1 MKCSHCQLE
10 FKESE
15 LFKEV
20 INHKELYFCCTG
32 CARVYALLLDL
43 NLESFYDKL
52 NDSTLAPVTPQDSMS
67 ALELEQALEENNKGD
82 FILNLLLEKTHCNA
96 CLWLNQKVLERL
108 KGVKKVSV
116 NFTTHHLQIV
126 FDKSLNPKEIV
137 QKIESL
143 GYGAKIYNAKNYALK
158 AQKEQRSY
166 LLTLSVGFFATMNL
180 MFIAIAKY
188 ASYGG
193 ASYGGASYGGASYG
207 GASYGAGMD
216 KLMQRNLDLVSLFL
230 SLLVLVVVGRFF
242 IKGAFYGLKNGV
254 LGMDLSVSFGA
265 LSAFVYSIYAMLV
278 SQETY
283 FEASST
289 ILTLVF
295 GSKFLELKAKLFANE
310 KCLALES
317 HEIHSVIVV
326 ENGKQIEKHP
336 KDVAIGSVVL
346 VPSGAKIALD
356 GVLLNHASVDA
367 SLISG
372 EFKPLE
378 LGVNDQILG
387 GYVNVG
393 VPFSYQVSADF
404 QNSRLSSL
412 LETLKKSFLEKPLIE
427 SSANKIADI
436 FSKAVLF
443 LAFISFLLWQF
454 GLGGNF
460 EKALMVCISV
470 LVISCP
476 CAFALATPIALVI
489 GVFKNP
495 LIVFKEALFL
505 ETLAKVKKIFIDK
518 TGTLTQKEVLLKE
531 KIIYEEFDER
541 LLKSLLKVREHLA
554 HSAILKSLDSDEVSL
569 EKIEFFAHGLKA
581 NYHNETLL
589 VGSLK
594 FLNAM
599 GVNIKAKESAN
610 IMVGFAKNK
619 TLCALFILEERLK
632 NNAKE
637 VIQFLQNKGLELEIL
652 SGDNES
658 SVKECAK
665 KLGISNYHAN
675 LTPEDKAQIINSY
688 KGVCAMIG
696 DGNNDALALKQAS
709 VSLGFEK
716 SALSKSACDILLLE
730 ENLSLLRKAFDNAQK
745 VYQVVL
751 QNIVLSL
758 IYNAIL
764 IPVAMLGYI
773 NPLIASLSMSA
784 SSLLVVL
791 NSLRLKR
798 S

>member
-20 INHKELYFCCTG
+20 INHKELHFCCTG

-52 NDSTLAPVTPQDSMS
+52 NDSTLAPVTPQDSMN

-158 AQKEQRSY
+158 TQKEQRSY

-188 ASYGG
+188 
-193 ASYGGASYGGASYG
+193 ASYGGASYG

-265 LSAFVYSIYAMLV
+265 LSAFVYSVYAMLV

-295 GSKFLELKAKLFANE
+295 GSKFLELKARLFANE

-326 ENGKQIEKHP
+326 ENGKQTEKHP
-336 KDVAIGSVVL
+336 KDVAIGSVVW

-356 GVLLNHASVDA
+356 GALLNSASVDA

-378 LGVNDQILG
+378 LGVNDPILG

-393 VPFSYQVSADF
+393 APFSYQVSANF

-454 GLGGNF
+454 GLGGDF

-531 KIIYEEFDER
+531 KIIYEGFDGR

-554 HSAILKSLDSDEVSL
+554 HSAILKSLDGDEVNL
-569 EKIEFFAHGLKA
+569 ETIEFFAHGLKA
-581 NYHNETLL
+581 SYQNETLL

-599 GVNIKAKESAN
+599 GVDTPMKESAN

-632 NNAKE
+632 ANAKE
-637 VIQFLQNKGLELEIL
+637 VVQALQNQGLELEIL

-665 KLGISNYHAN
+665 KLGISKYHAH
-675 LTPEDKAQIINSY
+675 LTPEDKAQTISSY
-688 KGVCAMIG
+688 KGVCAMVG

-730 ENLSLLRKAFDNAQK
+730 EDLSLLKKAFDNAQK

>member
-15 LFKEV
+15 LFKET
-20 INHKELYFCCTG
+20 INHKELHFCCTG

-126 FDKSLNPKEIV
+126 FEKSLNPKEII

-143 GYGAKIYNAKNYALK
+143 GYGAKIYNAQNYTLK

-188 ASYGG
+188 ASYGS
-193 ASYGGASYGGASYG
+193 ASYGGAGYGT
-207 GASYGAGMD
+207 GMD

-265 LSAFVYSIYAMLV
+265 LSAFVYSFYAMLV

-295 GSKFLELKAKLFANE
+295 GSKFLELKARLFANE

-326 ENGKQIEKHP
+326 EKDKQIEKHP
-336 KDVAIGSVVL
+336 KDVAIGSVVW

-356 GVLLNHASVDA
+356 GVLLNNASVDA

-378 LGVNDQILG
+378 LGVNDPILG

-393 VPFSYQVSADF
+393 VPFSYQVSANF

-427 SSANKIADI
+427 SSANQIADI

-443 LAFISFLLWQF
+443 LAFVSFLLWQF

-541 LLKSLLKVREHLA
+541 LLKSLLKTREHLA
-554 HSAILKSLDSDEVSL
+554 HSAILKTLDSDEVNL
-569 EKIEFFAHGLKA
+569 EQIEFFAHGLKA
-581 NYHNETLL
+581 NYQNETLL

-637 VIQFLQNKGLELEIL
+637 VVQALQNKGLELEIL

-665 KLGISNYHAN
+665 KLGISKYHAH
-675 LTPEDKAQIINSY
+675 LTPEDKAQIIRSY
-688 KGVCAMIG
+688 KGVCAMVG
-696 DGNNDALALKQAS
+696 DGNNDALALKKAS

-730 ENLSLLRKAFDNAQK
+730 EDLSLLEKAFHNAQK

>member
-15 LFKEV
+15 LFKEM
-20 INHKELYFCCTG
+20 INHRELYFCCTG

-193 ASYGGASYGGASYG
+193 ASYGS
-207 GASYGAGMD
+207 ASYGAGMD

-295 GSKFLELKAKLFANE
+295 GSKFLELKARLFANE

-336 KDVAIGSVVL
+336 KDVAIGSVIL

-356 GVLLNHASVDA
+356 GVLLNNASVDA

-378 LGVNDQILG
+378 LGINDQILG

-393 VPFSYQVSADF
+393 VPFSYQVSANF

-427 SSANKIADI
+427 SSANKTADI

-541 LLKSLLKVREHLA
+541 LLKSLLKTREHLA
-554 HSAILKSLDSDEVSL
+554 HSTILKSLDSDEVSL

-589 VGSLK
+589 AGSLK

-599 GVNIKAKESAN
+599 GVNIRAKESAN

-652 SGDNES
+652 SGDHES

-665 KLGISNYHAN
+665 KLGISKYHAN
-675 LTPEDKAQIINSY
+675 LTPEDKAQIISSY
-688 KGVCAMIG
+688 KGACAMIG

-730 ENLSLLRKAFDNAQK
+730 EDLSLLEKAFHNAQK

-798 S
+798 F

>member
-20 INHKELYFCCTG
+20 IHHKELYFCCTG
-32 CARVYALLLDL
+32 CARVYTLLLDL

-126 FDKSLNPKEIV
+126 FDKSLNPKEII

-143 GYGAKIYNAKNYALK
+143 GYGAKIYNAKNYTLK

-188 ASYGG
+188 ASYG
-193 ASYGGASYGGASYG
+193 S
-207 GASYGAGMD
+207 GMD

-295 GSKFLELKAKLFANE
+295 GSKFLELKARLFANE

-326 ENGKQIEKHP
+326 ENDKQIEKHP
-336 KDVAIGSVVL
+336 KDVAIGSVVW

-356 GVLLNHASVDA
+356 GVLLNSASVDA

-378 LGVNDQILG
+378 LGVNDPILG

-393 VPFSYQVSADF
+393 VPFSYQVSANF

-412 LETLKKSFLEKPLIE
+412 LETLKR
-427 SSANKIADI
+427 
-436 FSKAVLF
+436 
-443 LAFISFLLWQF
+443 
-454 GLGGNF
+454 
-460 EKALMVCISV
+460 
-470 LVISCP
+470 
-476 CAFALATPIALVI
+476 
-489 GVFKNP
+489 VF
-495 LIVFKEALFL
+495 
-505 ETLAKVKKIFIDK
+505 
-518 TGTLTQKEVLLKE
+518 
-531 KIIYEEFDER
+531 
-541 LLKSLLKVREHLA
+541 
-554 HSAILKSLDSDEVSL
+554 
-569 EKIEFFAHGLKA
+569 
-581 NYHNETLL
+581 
-589 VGSLK
+589 
-594 FLNAM
+594 
-599 GVNIKAKESAN
+599 
-610 IMVGFAKNK
+610 
-619 TLCALFILEERLK
+619 
-632 NNAKE
+632 
-637 VIQFLQNKGLELEIL
+637 
-652 SGDNES
+652 
-658 SVKECAK
+658 
-665 KLGISNYHAN
+665 
-675 LTPEDKAQIINSY
+675 
-688 KGVCAMIG
+688 
-696 DGNNDALALKQAS
+696 
-709 VSLGFEK
+709 
-716 SALSKSACDILLLE
+716 
-730 ENLSLLRKAFDNAQK
+730 
-745 VYQVVL
+745 
-751 QNIVLSL
+751 
-758 IYNAIL
+758 
-764 IPVAMLGYI
+764 
-773 NPLIASLSMSA
+773 
-784 SSLLVVL
+784 
-791 NSLRLKR
+791 
-798 S
+798 

>member
-20 INHKELYFCCTG
+20 IHHKELYFCCAG
-32 CARVYALLLDL
+32 CARVYALLTDL

-67 ALELEQALEENNKGD
+67 ALELEQALEENNKGEL
-82 FILNLLLEKTHCNA
+82 ILNLLLEKTHCNA

-126 FDKSLNPKEIV
+126 FEKSLNPKEII

-166 LLTLSVGFFATMNL
+166 LITLSVGFFATMNL

-188 ASYGG
+188 ASYGS
-193 ASYGGASYGGASYG
+193 ASYGGAGYGS
-207 GASYGAGMD
+207 GMD

-295 GSKFLELKAKLFANE
+295 GSKFLELKARLFANE

-336 KDVAIGSVVL
+336 KDVAIGSVVW

-356 GVLLNHASVDA
+356 GVLLNNASVDA

-378 LGVNDQILG
+378 LGVNDPILG

-393 VPFSYQVSADF
+393 VPFSYQVSANF
-404 QNSRLSSL
+404 QNSRLSGL

-443 LAFISFLLWQF
+443 LAFVSFLLWQF

-531 KIIYEEFDER
+531 KIIHEEFDER
-541 LLKSLLKVREHLA
+541 LLKSLLKTREHLA
-554 HSAILKSLDSDEVSL
+554 HSAIFKSLHGDEVSL

-581 NYHNETLL
+581 SYQNETLL

-594 FLNAM
+594 FLKSM
-599 GVNIKAKESAN
+599 GVGIKTKESAN

-632 NNAKE
+632 ANAKE
-637 VIQFLQNKGLELEIL
+637 VIQALQNQGLELEIL

-665 KLGISNYHAN
+665 KLGISKYHAH
-675 LTPEDKAQIINSY
+675 LTPEDKAQIVSSY
-688 KGVCAMIG
+688 QGVCTMVG

-730 ENLSLLRKAFDNAQK
+730 EDLSLLEKAFHNAQK

-798 S
+798 T

>member
-67 ALELEQALEENNKGD
+67 ALELEQALEENNKGEL
-82 FILNLLLEKTHCNA
+82 ILNLLLEKTHCNA

-108 KGVKKVSV
+108 RGVKKVSV

-193 ASYGGASYGGASYG
+193 ASYGGASYG
-207 GASYGAGMD
+207 AGMD

-265 LSAFVYSIYAMLV
+265 LSAFVYSVYAMLV

-295 GSKFLELKAKLFANE
+295 GSKFLELKARLFANE

-336 KDVAIGSVVL
+336 KDVAIGSVVW

-356 GVLLNHASVDA
+356 GVLLNSASVDA

-378 LGVNDQILG
+378 LGVNDPILG

-393 VPFSYQVSADF
+393 VPFSYQVSANF
-404 QNSRLSSL
+404 QNSRLSGL

-443 LAFISFLLWQF
+443 LAFVSFLLWQF
-454 GLGGNF
+454 GLGGDF

-531 KIIYEEFDER
+531 KIIYEEFDGR
-541 LLKSLLKVREHLA
+541 LLKSLLKAREHLA
-554 HSAILKSLDSDEVSL
+554 HSAILKSLDGDEVSL
-569 EKIEFFAHGLKA
+569 ETIEFFAHGLKA
-581 NYHNETLL
+581 NYNNETLL

-632 NNAKE
+632 ANAEE
-637 VIQFLQNKGLELEIL
+637 VVQALQNKGLELEIL

-665 KLGISNYHAN
+665 KLGISKYHAH
-675 LTPEDKAQIINSY
+675 LTPEDKAQTISSY
-688 KGVCAMIG
+688 KGVCAMVG

-730 ENLSLLRKAFDNAQK
+730 EDLSLLKKAFDNAQK

>member
-10 FKESE
+10 FKENE

-20 INHKELYFCCTG
+20 INHKELHFCCTG

-52 NDSTLAPVTPQDSMS
+52 NDSTLAPVTPQDSMN

-188 ASYGG
+188 ASYG
-193 ASYGGASYGGASYG
+193 SASYG

-265 LSAFVYSIYAMLV
+265 LSAFVYSVYAMLV

-295 GSKFLELKAKLFANE
+295 GSKFLELKARLFANE

-336 KDVAIGSVVL
+336 KDVAIGSVVW

-356 GVLLNHASVDA
+356 GVLLNNASVDA

-378 LGVNDQILG
+378 LGVNDPILG

-393 VPFSYQVSADF
+393 VPFSYQVSANF
-404 QNSRLSSL
+404 QNSRLSGL

-443 LAFISFLLWQF
+443 LAFVSFLLWQF
-454 GLGGNF
+454 GLGGDF

-541 LLKSLLKVREHLA
+541 LLKSLLKTREHLA
-554 HSAILKSLDSDEVSL
+554 HSAILKTLNSDEVNL
-569 EKIEFFAHGLKA
+569 EQIEFFAHGLKA
-581 NYHNETLL
+581 SYHNETLL

-599 GVNIKAKESAN
+599 GVDTPMKESAN

-619 TLCALFILEERLK
+619 TLCTLFILEERLK

-637 VIQFLQNKGLELEIL
+637 VVQALQNKGLELEIL

-665 KLGISNYHAN
+665 KLGISKYHAH
-675 LTPEDKAQIINSY
+675 LTPEDKAQIVSSY

-730 ENLSLLRKAFDNAQK
+730 EDLSLLKKAFDNAQK

-773 NPLIASLSMSA
+773 NPLIASLSMSG

>member
-15 LFKEV
+15 LFKET
-20 INHKELYFCCTG
+20 INHMELHFCCAG

-67 ALELEQALEENNKGD
+67 ALELEQALEENNKGEL
-82 FILNLLLEKTHCNA
+82 ILNFLLEKTHCNA

-108 KGVKKVSV
+108 SGVKKVSV
-116 NFTTHHLQIV
+116 NFTTHYLQIV
-126 FDKSLNPKEIV
+126 FDKSLNPKEII

-143 GYGAKIYNAKNYALK
+143 GYGAKIYNVQNYALK

-188 ASYGG
+188 ASYGSASYG
-193 ASYGGASYGGASYG
+193 TASYGG
-207 GASYGAGMD
+207 GMD

-265 LSAFVYSIYAMLV
+265 LSAFVYSVYAMLV

-295 GSKFLELKAKLFANE
+295 GSKFLELKARLFANE

-336 KDVAIGSVVL
+336 KDVAIGSVVW

-356 GVLLNHASVDA
+356 GVLLNNASVDA

-378 LGVNDQILG
+378 LGVNDPILG

-393 VPFSYQVSADF
+393 VPFSYQVSANF

-427 SSANKIADI
+427 SSANQIADI

-443 LAFISFLLWQF
+443 LAFVSFLLWQF

-531 KIIYEEFDER
+531 KIIHEEFDER
-541 LLKSLLKVREHLA
+541 LLKSLLKTREHLA
-554 HSAILKSLDSDEVSL
+554 HSAILKTLNGDEVDL

-581 NYHNETLL
+581 SYQNETLL

-599 GVNIKAKESAN
+599 GVGIKTKESAN
-610 IMVGFAKNK
+610 IMVGFAKNE

-632 NNAKE
+632 ANAKE
-637 VIQFLQNKGLELEIL
+637 VIQALQNQGLELEIL

-665 KLGISNYHAN
+665 KLGISKYHAH
-675 LTPEDKAQIINSY
+675 LTPEDKAQIVSSY
-688 KGVCAMIG
+688 QGVCAMIG

-730 ENLSLLRKAFDNAQK
+730 EDLSLLEKAFHNAQK

>member
-20 INHKELYFCCTG
+20 INHKELYFCCMG

-188 ASYGG
+188 ASYG
-193 ASYGGASYGGASYG
+193 
-207 GASYGAGMD
+207 AGMD

-265 LSAFVYSIYAMLV
+265 LSAFVYSVYAMLV

-295 GSKFLELKAKLFANE
+295 GSKFLELKARLFANE

-317 HEIHSVIVV
+317 HEIHSVIVI

-393 VPFSYQVSADF
+393 VPFSYQVSANF

-541 LLKSLLKVREHLA
+541 LLKSLLKTREHLA
-554 HSAILKSLDSDEVSL
+554 HSAILKSLDSDEVGL
-569 EKIEFFAHGLKA
+569 EKIEFFAHGLKT

-637 VIQFLQNKGLELEIL
+637 VVQFLQNKGLELEIL

-658 SVKECAK
+658 SVKECTK

-675 LTPEDKAQIINSY
+675 LTPEDKAQIISSY

-730 ENLSLLRKAFDNAQK
+730 EDLSLLKKAFDNAQK

>member
-15 LFKEV
+15 LFKET
-20 INHKELYFCCTG
+20 INHKELHFCCTG

-67 ALELEQALEENNKGD
+67 ALELEQALEENNKGEL
-82 FILNLLLEKTHCNA
+82 ILNLLLEKTHCNA

-126 FDKSLNPKEIV
+126 FEKSLDPKEII

-143 GYGAKIYNAKNYALK
+143 GYGAKIYNAQNYTLK

-188 ASYGG
+188 ASYGST
-193 ASYGGASYGGASYG
+193 SYGGASYGS
-207 GASYGAGMD
+207 GMD

-265 LSAFVYSIYAMLV
+265 LSAFVYSLYAMLV

-295 GSKFLELKAKLFANE
+295 GSKFLELKARLFANE

-336 KDVAIGSVVL
+336 KDVAIGSVVW

-356 GVLLNHASVDA
+356 GVLLNNASVDA

-378 LGVNDQILG
+378 LGVNDPILG

-427 SSANKIADI
+427 SSANQIADI

-443 LAFISFLLWQF
+443 LAFVSFLLWQF

-531 KIIYEEFDER
+531 KIIHEEFDER
-541 LLKSLLKVREHLA
+541 LLKSLLKTREHLA
-554 HSAILKSLDSDEVSL
+554 HSAILKTLNGDEVDL

-581 NYHNETLL
+581 SYQNETLL

-594 FLNAM
+594 FLKSM
-599 GVNIKAKESAN
+599 GVDLKVKESAN

-632 NNAKE
+632 ANAKE
-637 VIQFLQNKGLELEIL
+637 VIQALQNKGLELEIL

-665 KLGISNYHAN
+665 KLGISKYHAH
-675 LTPEDKAQIINSY
+675 LTPEDKVQIISSY
-688 KGVCAMIG
+688 KGVYAMIG

-730 ENLSLLRKAFDNAQK
+730 EDLSLLEKAFDNAQK

-758 IYNAIL
+758 IYNAVL

>member
-15 LFKEV
+15 LFKET
-20 INHKELYFCCTG
+20 INHKELHFCCTG

-67 ALELEQALEENNKGD
+67 ALELEQALEENNKSD

-126 FDKSLNPKEIV
+126 FEKSLDPKEIV

-188 ASYGG
+188 ASYGS
-193 ASYGGASYGGASYG
+193 ASYGGASYGT
-207 GASYGAGMD
+207 GMD

-265 LSAFVYSIYAMLV
+265 LSAFVYSLYAMLV

-295 GSKFLELKAKLFANE
+295 GSKFLELKARLFANE

-317 HEIHSVIVV
+317 HEIHSVIIV
-326 ENGKQIEKHP
+326 EKDKQIEKHP
-336 KDVAIGSVVL
+336 KDVAIGSVVW

-356 GVLLNHASVDA
+356 GVLLNNASVDA

-378 LGVNDQILG
+378 LGVNDPILG

-393 VPFSYQVSADF
+393 VPFSYQVSANF

-443 LAFISFLLWQF
+443 LAFVSFLLWQF
-454 GLGGNF
+454 GLGGDF

-531 KIIYEEFDER
+531 KIIYEKFDER
-541 LLKSLLKVREHLA
+541 LLKSLLKTREHLA
-554 HSAILKSLDSDEVSL
+554 HSAILKTLDSDEVNL

-581 NYHNETLL
+581 NYQNETLL

-599 GVNIKAKESAN
+599 GVNIKTKESAN

-632 NNAKE
+632 ANAKE
-637 VIQFLQNKGLELEIL
+637 VIQALQNKGLELEIL

-665 KLGISNYHAN
+665 KLRISKYHAH
-675 LTPEDKAQIINSY
+675 LTPEDKAQIVSSY
-688 KGVCAMIG
+688 KGVCAMVG

-730 ENLSLLRKAFDNAQK
+730 EDLSLLEKAFHNAQK

-758 IYNAIL
+758 IYNAVL

-798 S
+798 T

>member
-20 INHKELYFCCTG
+20 INHRELYFCCTG
-32 CARVYALLLDL
+32 CARVYALLTDL

-67 ALELEQALEENNKGD
+67 ALELEQALEENNKGEL
-82 FILNLLLEKTHCNA
+82 ILNLLLEKTHCNA

-143 GYGAKIYNAKNYALK
+143 GYGAKIYNAKNYTLK

-188 ASYGG
+188 ASYGA
-193 ASYGGASYGGASYG
+193 ASYGS
-207 GASYGAGMD
+207 ASYGAGMD

-295 GSKFLELKAKLFANE
+295 GSKFLELKARLFANE

-336 KDVAIGSVVL
+336 KDVAIGSVVW

-356 GVLLNHASVDA
+356 GVLLNNASVDA

-378 LGVNDQILG
+378 LGVNDPILG

-404 QNSRLSSL
+404 QNSRLSGL

-443 LAFISFLLWQF
+443 LAFVSFLLWQF

-541 LLKSLLKVREHLA
+541 LLKSLLKTREHLA
-554 HSAILKSLDSDEVSL
+554 HSAIFKSLHGDEVHL

-581 NYHNETLL
+581 SYQNETLL

-594 FLNAM
+594 FLKSM
-599 GVNIKAKESAN
+599 GVGIKAKESAN

-632 NNAKE
+632 ANAKE
-637 VIQFLQNKGLELEIL
+637 VVQFLQNQGLELEIL
-652 SGDNES
+652 SGDHES

-665 KLGISNYHAN
+665 KLGISKYHAH
-675 LTPEDKAQIINSY
+675 LTPEDKAQIVSSY
-688 KGVCAMIG
+688 QGVCAMVG

-730 ENLSLLRKAFDNAQK
+730 EDLSLLEKAFHNAQK

-798 S
+798 T

>member
-15 LFKEV
+15 LFKET
-20 INHKELYFCCTG
+20 INHKELHFCCTG

-52 NDSTLAPVTPQDSMS
+52 NDSTLAPITPQDSMS
-67 ALELEQALEENNKGD
+67 ALELEQALEENNNGEL
-82 FILNLLLEKTHCNA
+82 ILNLLLEKTHCNA

-126 FDKSLNPKEIV
+126 FEKSLDPKEII

-143 GYGAKIYNAKNYALK
+143 GYGAKIYNAQNYTLK

-188 ASYGG
+188 ASYG
-193 ASYGGASYGGASYG
+193 S
-207 GASYGAGMD
+207 ASYGAASYSSGMD

-230 SLLVLVVVGRFF
+230 GLLVLVVVGRFF

-295 GSKFLELKAKLFANE
+295 GSKFLELKARLFANE

-336 KDVAIGSVVL
+336 KDVAIGSVVW

-356 GVLLNHASVDA
+356 GVLLNNASVDA

-378 LGVNDQILG
+378 LGVNDPILG

-393 VPFSYQVSADF
+393 VPFSYQVSTTF

-427 SSANKIADI
+427 SSANQIADI

-443 LAFISFLLWQF
+443 LAFVSFLLWQF

-531 KIIYEEFDER
+531 KIIHEEFDER
-541 LLKSLLKVREHLA
+541 LLKSLLKTREHLA
-554 HSAILKSLDSDEVSL
+554 HSAILKTLNGDEVDL

-581 NYHNETLL
+581 NYQNETLL

-599 GVNIKAKESAN
+599 GVDLKVKESAN

-619 TLCALFILEERLK
+619 TLYALFILEERLK
-632 NNAKE
+632 ANAKE
-637 VIQFLQNKGLELEIL
+637 VIQALQNKGLELEIL

-665 KLGISNYHAN
+665 KLGISKYHAN
-675 LTPEDKAQIINSY
+675 LTPEDKAQIISSY
-688 KGVCAMIG
+688 KGVCAMVG

-716 SALSKSACDILLLE
+716 SALSKSTCDILLLE
-730 ENLSLLRKAFDNAQK
+730 EDLSLLEKAFDNAQK

-758 IYNAIL
+758 IYNAVL

>member
-188 ASYGG
+188 ASYG
-193 ASYGGASYGGASYG
+193 SASYG
-207 GASYGAGMD
+207 GASYGAGMN

-295 GSKFLELKAKLFANE
+295 GSKFLELKARLFANE

-346 VPSGAKIALD
+346 VPSGTKIALD
-356 GVLLNHASVDA
+356 GTLLNHASVDA

-378 LGVNDQILG
+378 LEVNDPILG

-404 QNSRLSSL
+404 QNSRLSGL

-541 LLKSLLKVREHLA
+541 LLKSLLKTREHLA
-554 HSAILKSLDSDEVSL
+554 HSAILKSLDSDEVHL

-581 NYHNETLL
+581 SYHNETLL

-599 GVNIKAKESAN
+599 GVNIRAKESAN

-632 NNAKE
+632 NNTKE
-637 VIQFLQNKGLELEIL
+637 VIQALQNKGLELEIL

-675 LTPEDKAQIINSY
+675 LTPEDKAQIISSY

-730 ENLSLLRKAFDNAQK
+730 EDLSLLKKAFDNAQK

>member
-67 ALELEQALEENNKGD
+67 ALELEQALEENNKSD

-126 FDKSLNPKEIV
+126 FDKSLDPKEII

-193 ASYGGASYGGASYG
+193 VSYGGANYGT
-207 GASYGAGMD
+207 GMD

-265 LSAFVYSIYAMLV
+265 LSAFVYSVYAMLV

-326 ENGKQIEKHP
+326 EKDKQIEKHP
-336 KDVAIGSVVL
+336 KDVAIGSVVW

-378 LGVNDQILG
+378 LGVNDPILG

-393 VPFSYQVSADF
+393 APFSYQVSANF
-404 QNSRLSSL
+404 QNSRLSGL

-427 SSANKIADI
+427 SSANQIADI

-443 LAFISFLLWQF
+443 LAFVSFLLWQF

-489 GVFKNP
+489 GVFKSP

-541 LLKSLLKVREHLA
+541 LLKSLLKTKEHLA
-554 HSAILKSLDSDEVSL
+554 HNAILKTLDGDEVNL

-581 NYHNETLL
+581 SYQNETLL

-632 NNAKE
+632 ANAKE
-637 VIQFLQNKGLELEIL
+637 VIQALQNQGLELEIL

-658 SVKECAK
+658 SVKKCAK
-665 KLGISNYHAN
+665 KLGISKYHAN
-675 LTPEDKAQIINSY
+675 LTPEDKAQTISSY
-688 KGVCAMIG
+688 QGVCAMIG

-730 ENLSLLRKAFDNAQK
+730 EDLSLLEKAFHNAQK

>member
-67 ALELEQALEENNKGD
+67 ALELEQALEENNKSD

-108 KGVKKVSV
+108 NGVKKVSV

-126 FDKSLNPKEIV
+126 FDKSLNPKEII

-166 LLTLSVGFFATMNL
+166 LLTLGVGFFATMNL

-188 ASYGG
+188 ASYGST
-193 ASYGGASYGGASYG
+193 SYGGAN
-207 GASYGAGMD
+207 YGAGMD

-295 GSKFLELKAKLFANE
+295 GSKFLELKARLFANE

-336 KDVAIGSVVL
+336 KDVAIGSVVW

-356 GVLLNHASVDA
+356 GVLLSNASVDA

-378 LGVNDQILG
+378 LGVNDPILG

-393 VPFSYQVSADF
+393 VPFSYQVSANF

-427 SSANKIADI
+427 SSANQIADI

-443 LAFISFLLWQF
+443 LAFVSFLLWQF

-554 HSAILKSLDSDEVSL
+554 HNAILKSLDSDEVNL

-581 NYHNETLL
+581 SYQNQTLL

-599 GVNIKAKESAN
+599 GVGIKTKESAN

-632 NNAKE
+632 ANAKE
-637 VIQFLQNKGLELEIL
+637 VVQALQNQGLELEIL

-665 KLGISNYHAN
+665 KLGISKYHAN
-675 LTPEDKAQIINSY
+675 LTPEDKAQIIRSY
-688 KGVCAMIG
+688 QGVCAMIG

-730 ENLSLLRKAFDNAQK
+730 EDLSLLEKAFDNAQK

>member
-20 INHKELYFCCTG
+20 IHHKELYFCCTG

-67 ALELEQALEENNKGD
+67 ALELEQALEENNKSEL
-82 FILNLLLEKTHCNA
+82 ILNLLLEKTHCNA

-108 KGVKKVSV
+108 SGVKKVSV

-126 FDKSLNPKEIV
+126 FDKSLNPKEII

-188 ASYGG
+188 
-193 ASYGGASYGGASYG
+193 
-207 GASYGAGMD
+207 ASYGAGMD

-265 LSAFVYSIYAMLV
+265 LSAFIYSVYAMLV

-295 GSKFLELKAKLFANE
+295 GSKFLELKARLFANE

-326 ENGKQIEKHP
+326 EKDKQIEKHP
-336 KDVAIGSVVL
+336 KDVAIGSVVW

-356 GVLLNHASVDA
+356 GVLLSNASVDA

-378 LGVNDQILG
+378 LEVNDPILG

-393 VPFSYQVSADF
+393 VPFSYQVSANF
-404 QNSRLSSL
+404 QNSRLSGL

-443 LAFISFLLWQF
+443 LAFVSFLLWQF
-454 GLGGNF
+454 GLGGDF

-531 KIIYEEFDER
+531 KIIYEKFDER

-554 HSAILKSLDSDEVSL
+554 HNAILKTLDSDEVNL

-581 NYHNETLL
+581 NYQNETLL

-632 NNAKE
+632 ANAKE
-637 VIQFLQNKGLELEIL
+637 VIQALQNKGLELEIL

-665 KLGISNYHAN
+665 KLGISKYHAN
-675 LTPEDKAQIINSY
+675 LTPEDKAQTISSY
-688 KGVCAMIG
+688 QGVCAMVG

-730 ENLSLLRKAFDNAQK
+730 EDLSLLKKAFDNAQK

-773 NPLIASLSMSA
+773 NPLIASLSMSG

-791 NSLRLKR
+791 NSLRLKH

>member
-15 LFKEV
+15 LFKET

-52 NDSTLAPVTPQDSMS
+52 NDSTLAPVTPQNSMS
-67 ALELEQALEENNKGD
+67 ALELEQALEENNKSEL
-82 FILNLLLEKTHCNA
+82 ILNLLLEKTHCNA

-126 FDKSLNPKEIV
+126 FEKSLDPKEIV

-193 ASYGGASYGGASYG
+193 AGYG

-265 LSAFVYSIYAMLV
+265 LSAFVYSVYAMLV

-295 GSKFLELKAKLFANE
+295 GSKFLELKARLFANE

-326 ENGKQIEKHP
+326 ENGKQTEKHP
-336 KDVAIGSVVL
+336 KDVAIGSVVW

-356 GVLLNHASVDA
+356 GVLLSNASVDA

-378 LGVNDQILG
+378 LGVNDPILG

-393 VPFSYQVSADF
+393 VPFSYQVSANF
-404 QNSRLSSL
+404 QNSRLSGL

-443 LAFISFLLWQF
+443 LAFVSFLLWQF
-454 GLGGNF
+454 GLGGDF

-505 ETLAKVKKIFIDK
+505 ETLAKVEKIFIDK

-531 KIIYEEFDER
+531 KIIYKEFDER
-541 LLKSLLKVREHLA
+541 LLKSLLKTREHLA
-554 HSAILKSLDSDEVSL
+554 HNAILKSLHGDEVNL

-581 NYHNETLL
+581 NYQNETLL

-637 VIQFLQNKGLELEIL
+637 VIQALQNKGLELEIL

-665 KLGISNYHAN
+665 KLGISKYYAH
-675 LTPEDKAQIINSY
+675 LTPEDKAQIISSY
-688 KGVCAMIG
+688 QGVCAMVG

-730 ENLSLLRKAFDNAQK
+730 EDLSLLEKAFHNAQK

>member
-20 INHKELYFCCTG
+20 IHHKELHFCCAG

-52 NDSTLAPVTPQDSMS
+52 NDSTLAPVTPQDPMNI
-67 ALELEQALEENNKGD
+67 LELEQALEENNKGEL
-82 FILNLLLEKTHCNA
+82 ILNLLLEKTHCNA

-126 FDKSLNPKEIV
+126 FEKSLDPKEII

-193 ASYGGASYGGASYG
+193 ASYGGANYGT
-207 GASYGAGMD
+207 GMD

-265 LSAFVYSIYAMLV
+265 LSAFVYSVYAMLV

-295 GSKFLELKAKLFANE
+295 GSKFLELKARLFANE

-317 HEIHSVIVV
+317 HEIHSVIIV

-336 KDVAIGSVVL
+336 KDVAIGSVVW

-356 GVLLNHASVDA
+356 GVLLSNASVDA

-378 LGVNDQILG
+378 LEVNDPILG

-393 VPFSYQVSADF
+393 VPFSYQVSTTF

-427 SSANKIADI
+427 SSANQIADI

-443 LAFISFLLWQF
+443 LAFVSFLLWQF

-531 KIIYEEFDER
+531 KIIYEEFDGR
-541 LLKSLLKVREHLA
+541 LLKSLLKTREHLA
-554 HSAILKSLDSDEVSL
+554 HNAILKTLDGDEVNL

-581 NYHNETLL
+581 NYQNETLL

-599 GVNIKAKESAN
+599 GVDLKVKESAN

-632 NNAKE
+632 ANAKE
-637 VIQFLQNKGLELEIL
+637 VIQALQNKGLELEIL

-665 KLGISNYHAN
+665 KLGISKYHAH
-675 LTPEDKAQIINSY
+675 LTPEDKAQIISSY
-688 KGVCAMIG
+688 KGVCAMVG

-730 ENLSLLRKAFDNAQK
+730 EDLSLLEKAFHNAQK

>member
-20 INHKELYFCCTG
+20 INHKELYFCCMG
-32 CARVYALLLDL
+32 CARVYALLSDL

-52 NDSTLAPVTPQDSMS
+52 NDSTLAPVTPQNSMS
-67 ALELEQALEENNKGD
+67 TLELEQALEENHKGD

-126 FDKSLNPKEIV
+126 FDQSLNPKEIV

-188 ASYGG
+188 
-193 ASYGGASYGGASYG
+193 
-207 GASYGAGMD
+207 ASYGAGMD

-265 LSAFVYSIYAMLV
+265 LSAFVYSVYAMLV

-295 GSKFLELKAKLFANE
+295 GSKFLELKARLFANE

-336 KDVAIGSVVL
+336 KDVAIGSVIL
-346 VPSGAKIALD
+346 VPNGAKIALD

-393 VPFSYQVSADF
+393 VPFSYQVSTNF
-404 QNSRLSSL
+404 QNSRLSGL

-554 HSAILKSLDSDEVSL
+554 HSAILKSLDGDEVNL

-581 NYHNETLL
+581 SYHNETLL

-610 IMVGFAKNK
+610 IMVGFVKNK
-619 TLCALFILEERLK
+619 TLCAIFILEERLK
-632 NNAKE
+632 ANAKE
-637 VIQFLQNKGLELEIL
+637 VIQALQNKGLELEIL

-665 KLGISNYHAN
+665 KLGISRHHAN
-675 LTPEDKAQIINSY
+675 LTPEDKAQIISSY

-730 ENLSLLRKAFDNAQK
+730 EDLSLLEEAFYNAQK

-764 IPVAMLGYI
+764 IPIAILGYI

>member
-15 LFKEV
+15 LFKET

-32 CARVYALLLDL
+32 CARVYALLTDL

-67 ALELEQALEENNKGD
+67 ALELEQALEENNKGEL
-82 FILNLLLEKTHCNA
+82 ILNLLLEKTHCNA

-126 FDKSLNPKEIV
+126 FDKSLNPKEII

-143 GYGAKIYNAKNYALK
+143 GYGAKIYNAQNYTLK

-188 ASYGG
+188 ASYGST
-193 ASYGGASYGGASYG
+193 SYGGASYGS
-207 GASYGAGMD
+207 GMD

-265 LSAFVYSIYAMLV
+265 LSAFVYSVYAMLV

-295 GSKFLELKAKLFANE
+295 GSKFLELKARLFANE

-326 ENGKQIEKHP
+326 EKDKQTEKHP
-336 KDVAIGSVVL
+336 KDVAIGSVVW

-356 GVLLNHASVDA
+356 GVLLSNASVDA

-378 LGVNDQILG
+378 LEVNDPILG

-393 VPFSYQVSADF
+393 APFSYQVGATF

-427 SSANKIADI
+427 SSANQIADI

-443 LAFISFLLWQF
+443 LAFVSFLLWQF

-541 LLKSLLKVREHLA
+541 LLKSLLKTREHLV
-554 HSAILKSLDSDEVSL
+554 HSAILKSLHGDEVDL

-581 NYHNETLL
+581 SYQNETLL

-599 GVNIKAKESAN
+599 GVGIKAKESAN

-632 NNAKE
+632 ANAKE
-637 VIQFLQNKGLELEIL
+637 VVQALQNKGLELEIL

-665 KLGISNYHAN
+665 KLGISKYHAH
-675 LTPEDKAQIINSY
+675 LTPEDKAQIVSSY

-730 ENLSLLRKAFDNAQK
+730 EDLSLLEKAFHNAQK

>member
-10 FKESE
+10 FKESD
-15 LFKEV
+15 LFKET
-20 INHKELYFCCTG
+20 INHKELHFCCTG
-32 CARVYALLLDL
+32 CARVYALLTDL

-67 ALELEQALEENNKGD
+67 ALELEQALEENNKGEL
-82 FILNLLLEKTHCNA
+82 ILNLLLEKTHCNA

-126 FDKSLNPKEIV
+126 FDKSLNPKEII

-143 GYGAKIYNAKNYALK
+143 GYGAKIYNAQNYTLK

-188 ASYGG
+188 ASYG
-193 ASYGGASYGGASYG
+193 S
-207 GASYGAGMD
+207 ASYGAASYGSGMD

-265 LSAFVYSIYAMLV
+265 LSAFVYSVYAMLV

-295 GSKFLELKAKLFANE
+295 GSKFLELKARLFANE

-336 KDVAIGSVVL
+336 KDVAIGSVVW

-356 GVLLNHASVDA
+356 GVLLNNASVDA

-378 LGVNDQILG
+378 LGVNDPILG

-393 VPFSYQVSADF
+393 VPFSYQVSANF

-427 SSANKIADI
+427 SSANQIADI

-443 LAFISFLLWQF
+443 LAFVSFLLWQF

-531 KIIYEEFDER
+531 KIIHEEFDER
-541 LLKSLLKVREHLA
+541 LLKSLLKTREHLA
-554 HSAILKSLDSDEVSL
+554 HSAILKTLDSDEVVL

-581 NYHNETLL
+581 NYQNETLL

-599 GVNIKAKESAN
+599 GVGIKTKESAN

-632 NNAKE
+632 ANAKE
-637 VIQFLQNKGLELEIL
+637 VIQALQNKGLELEIL

-665 KLGISNYHAN
+665 KLGISKYHAH
-675 LTPEDKAQIINSY
+675 LTPEDKAQIVSSY
-688 KGVCAMIG
+688 QGVCTMIG

-730 ENLSLLRKAFDNAQK
+730 EDLSLLEKAFDNAQK

-758 IYNAIL
+758 IYNAVL

>member
-15 LFKEV
+15 LFKET
-20 INHKELYFCCTG
+20 INHKELHFCCTG

-67 ALELEQALEENNKGD
+67 ALELEQALEENNKGEL
-82 FILNLLLEKTHCNA
+82 ILNLLLEKTHCNA

-126 FDKSLNPKEIV
+126 FDKSLNPKEII

-193 ASYGGASYGGASYG
+193 ASYGGAGYGGAGYG
-207 GASYGAGMD
+207 GAGYGSGMD

-295 GSKFLELKAKLFANE
+295 GSKFLELKARLFANE

-336 KDVAIGSVVL
+336 KDVAIGSVVW

-356 GVLLNHASVDA
+356 GVLLSNASVDA

-378 LGVNDQILG
+378 LGVNDPILG

-393 VPFSYQVSADF
+393 VPFSYQVSATF

-436 FSKAVLF
+436 FSKAVLL
-443 LAFISFLLWQF
+443 LAFVSFLLWQF
-454 GLGGNF
+454 GLGGDF

-531 KIIYEEFDER
+531 KIIYEEFDGR
-541 LLKSLLKVREHLA
+541 LLKSLLKTREHLA
-554 HSAILKSLDSDEVSL
+554 HSAILKSLDSDEVNL

-581 NYHNETLL
+581 SYHNETLL

-594 FLNAM
+594 FLSAM
-599 GVNIKAKESAN
+599 GVDIKTKESAN

-632 NNAKE
+632 ANAKE
-637 VIQFLQNKGLELEIL
+637 VIQALQNQGLELEIL

-665 KLGISNYHAN
+665 KLGISKYHAH
-675 LTPEDKAQIINSY
+675 LTPEDKAQIVSSY
-688 KGVCAMIG
+688 QGVCAMIG

-730 ENLSLLRKAFDNAQK
+730 EDLSLLEKAFHNAQK

>member
-20 INHKELYFCCTG
+20 IHHKELHFCCAG

-67 ALELEQALEENNKGD
+67 ALELEQALEENNKGEL
-82 FILNLLLEKTHCNA
+82 ILNLLLEKTHCNA

-108 KGVKKVSV
+108 SGVKKVSV

-126 FDKSLNPKEIV
+126 FEKSLDPKEIV

-193 ASYGGASYGGASYG
+193 ASYGGASYGGTSYG
-207 GASYGAGMD
+207 GASYGSGMD

-265 LSAFVYSIYAMLV
+265 LSAFVYSLYAMLV

-295 GSKFLELKAKLFANE
+295 GSKFLELKARLFANE

-336 KDVAIGSVVL
+336 KDVAIGSVVW

-356 GVLLNHASVDA
+356 GVLLNNASVDA

-378 LGVNDQILG
+378 LGVNDPILG

-393 VPFSYQVSADF
+393 VPFSYQVSANF

-443 LAFISFLLWQF
+443 LAFVSFLLWQF

-531 KIIYEEFDER
+531 KIIYEKFDER
-541 LLKSLLKVREHLA
+541 LLKSLLKTREHLA
-554 HSAILKSLDSDEVSL
+554 HNAILKTLDSDEVNL

-581 NYHNETLL
+581 NYQNETLL

-599 GVNIKAKESAN
+599 GVNIKAKESTN

-632 NNAKE
+632 ANAKE
-637 VIQFLQNKGLELEIL
+637 VIQALQNQGLELEIL

-665 KLGISNYHAN
+665 KLGISKYHAH
-675 LTPEDKAQIINSY
+675 LTPEDKAQIISSY
-688 KGVCAMIG
+688 QGVCAMVG

-730 ENLSLLRKAFDNAQK
+730 EDLSLLKKAFDNAQK

>member
-188 ASYGG
+188 ASYGV
-193 ASYGGASYGGASYG
+193 
-207 GASYGAGMD
+207 GMD

-295 GSKFLELKAKLFANE
+295 GSKFLELKARLFANE

-326 ENGKQIEKHP
+326 ENGKQQIEKHP

-378 LGVNDQILG
+378 LEVNDQILG

-393 VPFSYQVSADF
+393 VPFSYQVSANF
-404 QNSRLSSL
+404 QNSRLSGL

-541 LLKSLLKVREHLA
+541 LLKSLLKTREHLA

-658 SVKECAK
+658 SIKECAK

-675 LTPEDKAQIINSY
+675 LTPEDKAQTISSY

-730 ENLSLLRKAFDNAQK
+730 EDLSLLKKAFDNAQK

>member
-20 INHKELYFCCTG
+20 INHKELHFCCTG

-67 ALELEQALEENNKGD
+67 ALELEQALEENNKGEL
-82 FILNLLLEKTHCNA
+82 ILNLLLEKTHCNA

-188 ASYGG
+188 ASYGS
-193 ASYGGASYGGASYG
+193 ASYGGAGYGT
-207 GASYGAGMD
+207 GMD

-295 GSKFLELKAKLFANE
+295 GSKFLELKARLFANE

-326 ENGKQIEKHP
+326 EKDKQIEKHP
-336 KDVAIGSVVL
+336 KDVAIGSVVW

-378 LGVNDQILG
+378 LGVNDPILG

-393 VPFSYQVSADF
+393 VPFSYQVSANF
-404 QNSRLSSL
+404 QNSRLSGL

-443 LAFISFLLWQF
+443 LAFVSFLLWQF
-454 GLGGNF
+454 GLGGDF

-541 LLKSLLKVREHLA
+541 LLKSLLKTREHLA
-554 HSAILKSLDSDEVSL
+554 HSAILKSLDGDEVSL

-581 NYHNETLL
+581 NYQNETLL

-599 GVNIKAKESAN
+599 GVDIKTKESAN

-632 NNAKE
+632 ANAKE
-637 VIQFLQNKGLELEIL
+637 VIQALQDQGLELEIL

-665 KLGISNYHAN
+665 KLGISKYHAH
-675 LTPEDKAQIINSY
+675 LTPEYKAQTISSY
-688 KGVCAMIG
+688 KGVCAMVG

-730 ENLSLLRKAFDNAQK
+730 EDLSLLKKAFDNAQK

-773 NPLIASLSMSA
+773 NPLIASLSMSG

>member
-20 INHKELYFCCTG
+20 INHKELHFCCTG

-67 ALELEQALEENNKGD
+67 ALELEQALEENNKSD

-126 FDKSLNPKEIV
+126 FDKSLNPKEII

-143 GYGAKIYNAKNYALK
+143 GYGAKIYNAQNYTLK
-158 AQKEQRSY
+158 VQKEQRSY

-188 ASYGG
+188 ASYG
-193 ASYGGASYGGASYG
+193 S
-207 GASYGAGMD
+207 GMD

-265 LSAFVYSIYAMLV
+265 LSAFVYSLYAMLV

-295 GSKFLELKAKLFANE
+295 GSKFLELKARLFANE

-317 HEIHSVIVV
+317 HEIHSVIIV

-336 KDVAIGSVVL
+336 KDVAIDSVVW

-356 GVLLNHASVDA
+356 GVLLSNASVDA

-378 LGVNDQILG
+378 LGVNDPILG

-393 VPFSYQVSADF
+393 VPFSYQVSANF

-427 SSANKIADI
+427 SSTNKIADI

-454 GLGGNF
+454 GLVGNF

-518 TGTLTQKEVLLKE
+518 TGTLTQKEVFLKE

-541 LLKSLLKVREHLA
+541 LLKSLLKTREHLA
-554 HSAILKSLDSDEVSL
+554 HSAILKSLHGDEVDL
-569 EKIEFFAHGLKA
+569 EQIEFFAHGLKA
-581 NYHNETLL
+581 NYQNETLL

-599 GVNIKAKESAN
+599 GVDIPMKESAN

-632 NNAKE
+632 ANAKE
-637 VIQFLQNKGLELEIL
+637 VIQALQNQGLELEIL

-665 KLGISNYHAN
+665 KLGISKYHAH
-675 LTPEDKAQIINSY
+675 LTPEDKAQIISSY
-688 KGVCAMIG
+688 KGVCAMVG

-730 ENLSLLRKAFDNAQK
+730 EDLSLLEKAFDNAQK

-773 NPLIASLSMSA
+773 NPLIASLSMSG

>member
-10 FKESE
+10 FKESD
-15 LFKEV
+15 LFKET
-20 INHKELYFCCTG
+20 INHKELHFCCAG
-32 CARVYALLLDL
+32 CARVYTLLLDL

-67 ALELEQALEENNKGD
+67 ALELEQALEENNKSD

-126 FDKSLNPKEIV
+126 FEKSLNPKEIV

-143 GYGAKIYNAKNYALK
+143 GYGAKIYNVQNYALK

-188 ASYGG
+188 ASYGS
-193 ASYGGASYGGASYG
+193 ASYGGANYGT
-207 GASYGAGMD
+207 GMD

-254 LGMDLSVSFGA
+254 LGMDLSVSFGT
-265 LSAFVYSIYAMLV
+265 LSAFVYSVYAMLV

-295 GSKFLELKAKLFANE
+295 GSKFLELKARLFANE

-336 KDVAIGSVVL
+336 KDVAIGSVVW

-356 GVLLNHASVDA
+356 GVLLNNASVDA

-378 LGVNDQILG
+378 LGVNDPILG

-393 VPFSYQVSADF
+393 VPFSYQVSANF
-404 QNSRLSSL
+404 QNSRLSGL

-443 LAFISFLLWQF
+443 LAFVSFLLWQF

-531 KIIYEEFDER
+531 KIIYEEFDGR
-541 LLKSLLKVREHLA
+541 LLKSLLKTREHLA
-554 HSAILKSLDSDEVSL
+554 HSAILKTLDGDEVNL

-581 NYHNETLL
+581 NYQNETLL

-594 FLNAM
+594 FLKSM
-599 GVNIKAKESAN
+599 GVDLKVKESAN

-632 NNAKE
+632 ANAKE
-637 VIQFLQNKGLELEIL
+637 VIQALQNKGLELEIL

-665 KLGISNYHAN
+665 KLGISKYHAN
-675 LTPEDKAQIINSY
+675 LTPEDKAQIISSY
-688 KGVCAMIG
+688 QGVCAMIG
-696 DGNNDALALKQAS
+696 DGNNDALALKKAS

-730 ENLSLLRKAFDNAQK
+730 EDLSLLEKAFDNAQK

-773 NPLIASLSMSA
+773 NPLIASLSMSG

>member
-32 CARVYALLLDL
+32 CARVYALLSDL

-67 ALELEQALEENNKGD
+67 ALELEQALEENNKSD

-188 ASYGG
+188 ASYGS
-193 ASYGGASYGGASYG
+193 ASYGV
-207 GASYGAGMD
+207 GMD

-295 GSKFLELKAKLFANE
+295 GSKFLELKARLFANE

-326 ENGKQIEKHP
+326 ENGKQQIEKHP

-378 LGVNDQILG
+378 LEVNDQILG

-393 VPFSYQVSADF
+393 VPFSYQVSANF

-541 LLKSLLKVREHLA
+541 LLKSLLKTREHLA
-554 HSAILKSLDSDEVSL
+554 HSAILKSLDSDEIGL

-637 VIQFLQNKGLELEIL
+637 IVQALQNKGLELEIL

-675 LTPEDKAQIINSY
+675 LTPEDKAQIISSY

-730 ENLSLLRKAFDNAQK
+730 EDLSLLKKAFDNAQK

>member
-67 ALELEQALEENNKGD
+67 ALELEQALEENNKSD

-108 KGVKKVSV
+108 SGVKKVSV

-126 FDKSLNPKEIV
+126 FDKSLNPKEII

-143 GYGAKIYNAKNYALK
+143 GYGAKIYNAKNYTLK

-193 ASYGGASYGGASYG
+193 ASYGGASYGS
-207 GASYGAGMD
+207 GMD

-265 LSAFVYSIYAMLV
+265 LSAFVYSLYAMLV

-295 GSKFLELKAKLFANE
+295 GSKFLELKARLFANE

-317 HEIHSVIVV
+317 HEIHSVIIV

-336 KDVAIGSVVL
+336 KDVAIGSVVW

-356 GVLLNHASVDA
+356 GVLLNSASVDA

-378 LGVNDQILG
+378 LEVNDPILG

-393 VPFSYQVSADF
+393 VPFSYQVSATF

-427 SSANKIADI
+427 SSANQIADI

-454 GLGGNF
+454 GLGGDF

-541 LLKSLLKVREHLA
+541 LLKSLLKTREHLA
-554 HSAILKSLDSDEVSL
+554 HSAILKTLDGDEVNL

-581 NYHNETLL
+581 NYQNETLL

-632 NNAKE
+632 ANAKE
-637 VIQFLQNKGLELEIL
+637 VIQALQNQGLELEIL

-665 KLGISNYHAN
+665 KLGISKYHAH
-675 LTPEDKAQIINSY
+675 LTPEDKAQIISSY
-688 KGVCAMIG
+688 QGVCAMVG

-730 ENLSLLRKAFDNAQK
+730 EDLSLLEKAFDNAQK

-773 NPLIASLSMSA
+773 NPLIASLSMSG

>member
-67 ALELEQALEENNKGD
+67 ALELEQALEENNKSD

-126 FDKSLNPKEIV
+126 FEKSLNPKEII

-193 ASYGGASYGGASYG
+193 AGYGGASYGT
-207 GASYGAGMD
+207 GMD

-265 LSAFVYSIYAMLV
+265 LSAFAYSLYAMLV

-295 GSKFLELKAKLFANE
+295 GSKFLELKARLFANE

-336 KDVAIGSVVL
+336 KDVAIGSVVW

-356 GVLLNHASVDA
+356 GVLLNSASVDA

-378 LGVNDQILG
+378 LGVNDPILG

-393 VPFSYQVSADF
+393 VPFSYQVSANF
-404 QNSRLSSL
+404 QNSRLSGL

-443 LAFISFLLWQF
+443 LAFVSFLLWQF
-454 GLGGNF
+454 GLGGDF

-554 HSAILKSLDSDEVSL
+554 HNAILKSLDGDEVNS
-569 EKIEFFAHGLKA
+569 EQIEFFAHGLKA
-581 NYHNETLL
+581 SYHNETLL

-599 GVNIKAKESAN
+599 GVNIKAKESTN

-632 NNAKE
+632 ANAKE
-637 VIQFLQNKGLELEIL
+637 VIQALQNQGLELEIL

-665 KLGISNYHAN
+665 KLGISKYHAN
-675 LTPEDKAQIINSY
+675 LTPEDKAQVISSY
-688 KGVCAMIG
+688 KGVCAMVG

-730 ENLSLLRKAFDNAQK
+730 EDLSLLEKAFDNAQK

>member
-20 INHKELYFCCTG
+20 INHKELHFCCTG

-67 ALELEQALEENNKGD
+67 ALELEQALEENNKSD

-108 KGVKKVSV
+108 SGVKKVSV

-126 FDKSLNPKEIV
+126 FDKSLSPKEII

-143 GYGAKIYNAKNYALK
+143 GYGAKIYNAKNYTLK

-188 ASYGG
+188 ASYGST
-193 ASYGGASYGGASYG
+193 SYG
-207 GASYGAGMD
+207 GMD

-295 GSKFLELKAKLFANE
+295 GSKFLELKARLFANE

-336 KDVAIGSVVL
+336 KDVAIGSVVW

-356 GVLLNHASVDA
+356 GVLLSNASVDA

-378 LGVNDQILG
+378 LGVNDPILG

-393 VPFSYQVSADF
+393 VPFSYQVSANF
-404 QNSRLSSL
+404 QNSRLSGL

-427 SSANKIADI
+427 SSANQIADI

-531 KIIYEEFDER
+531 KIIYEEFDGR
-541 LLKSLLKVREHLA
+541 LLKSLLKTREHLA
-554 HSAILKSLDSDEVSL
+554 HNAILKSLHGDEVDL
-569 EKIEFFAHGLKA
+569 EQIEFFAHGLKA
-581 NYHNETLL
+581 SYQNETLL

-599 GVNIKAKESAN
+599 GVNIKTKESAN

-619 TLCALFILEERLK
+619 ALCALFILEERLK
-632 NNAKE
+632 ANAKE
-637 VIQFLQNKGLELEIL
+637 VIQALQNQGLELEIL

-665 KLGISNYHAN
+665 KLGISKYHAH
-675 LTPEDKAQIINSY
+675 LTPEDKAQIVSSY
-688 KGVCAMIG
+688 QGVCAMVG

-716 SALSKSACDILLLE
+716 SALSKSTCDILLLE
-730 ENLSLLRKAFDNAQK
+730 EDLSLLEKAFDNAQK

-773 NPLIASLSMSA
+773 NPLIASLSMSG

>member
-20 INHKELYFCCTG
+20 INHKELYFCCMG

-188 ASYGG
+188 ASYG
-193 ASYGGASYGGASYG
+193 SASYG

-278 SQETY
+278 PQETY

-295 GSKFLELKAKLFANE
+295 GSKFLELKARLFANE

-356 GVLLNHASVDA
+356 GVLLNSASVDA

-393 VPFSYQVSADF
+393 VPFSYQVSANF

-427 SSANKIADI
+427 SSTNKIADI

-541 LLKSLLKVREHLA
+541 LLKSLLKTREHLA

-599 GVNIKAKESAN
+599 GVNIRAKESAN

-637 VIQFLQNKGLELEIL
+637 VIQALQDKGLELEIL

-675 LTPEDKAQIINSY
+675 LTPEDKAQIISSY

-730 ENLSLLRKAFDNAQK
+730 EDLSLLKKAFDNAQK

>member
-15 LFKEV
+15 LFKET

-52 NDSTLAPVTPQDSMS
+52 NDSTLAPVTPQDSMN
-67 ALELEQALEENNKGD
+67 ALELEQALEENNKSD

-126 FDKSLNPKEIV
+126 FDKSLNPKEII

-193 ASYGGASYGGASYG
+193 ASYGGAN
-207 GASYGAGMD
+207 YGAGMD

-295 GSKFLELKAKLFANE
+295 GSKFLELKARLFANE

-326 ENGKQIEKHP
+326 EKDKQIEKHP
-336 KDVAIGSVVL
+336 KDVAIGSVVW

-378 LGVNDQILG
+378 LGVNDPILG

-393 VPFSYQVSADF
+393 APFSYQVSANF

-531 KIIYEEFDER
+531 KIIYKEFDGR

-554 HSAILKSLDSDEVSL
+554 HSAILKTLDGDEVDL

-581 NYHNETLL
+581 NYQNETLL

-594 FLNAM
+594 FLKSM
-599 GVNIKAKESAN
+599 GVDLKVKESAN

-632 NNAKE
+632 ANAKE
-637 VIQFLQNKGLELEIL
+637 VIQALQNQGLELEIL

-665 KLGISNYHAN
+665 KLGISKYHAH
-675 LTPEDKAQIINSY
+675 LTPEDKAQIVSSY
-688 KGVCAMIG
+688 QGVCAMVG

-730 ENLSLLRKAFDNAQK
+730 ENLSLLEKAFHNAQK

-798 S
+798 T

>member
-20 INHKELYFCCTG
+20 IHHKELHFCCAG

-193 ASYGGASYGGASYG
+193 ASYGSAN
-207 GASYGAGMD
+207 YGAGMD

-265 LSAFVYSIYAMLV
+265 LSAFVYSVYAMLV

-295 GSKFLELKAKLFANE
+295 GSKFLELKARLFANE

-326 ENGKQIEKHP
+326 ENGKKIEKHP
-336 KDVAIGSVVL
+336 KDVAIGSVVW

-378 LGVNDQILG
+378 LGVNDPILG

-393 VPFSYQVSADF
+393 VPFSYHVSANF
-404 QNSRLSSL
+404 QNSRLSGL

-443 LAFISFLLWQF
+443 LAFVSFLLWQF
-454 GLGGNF
+454 GLGGDF

-541 LLKSLLKVREHLA
+541 LLKSLLKTREHLA
-554 HSAILKSLDSDEVSL
+554 HSAILKSLDNDEVNL

-581 NYHNETLL
+581 SYHNEILL

-599 GVNIKAKESAN
+599 GVNIRAKESAN
-610 IMVGFAKNK
+610 IMVGFAKNE

-637 VIQFLQNKGLELEIL
+637 VVQALQNKGLELEIL

-665 KLGISNYHAN
+665 KLGISNYHAH
-675 LTPEDKAQIINSY
+675 LTPEDKAQTISSY

-730 ENLSLLRKAFDNAQK
+730 EDLSLLEKAFDNAQK

-798 S
+798 P

>member
-193 ASYGGASYGGASYG
+193 ASYG
-207 GASYGAGMD
+207 AGMD

-295 GSKFLELKAKLFANE
+295 GSKFLELKARLFANE

-356 GVLLNHASVDA
+356 GVLLNSASVDA

-393 VPFSYQVSADF
+393 VPFSYQVSANF
-404 QNSRLSSL
+404 QNSRLSGL

-505 ETLAKVKKIFIDK
+505 ETLAKVEKIFIDK

-541 LLKSLLKVREHLA
+541 LLKSLLKTREHLA
-554 HSAILKSLDSDEVSL
+554 HSAILKSLDSDEVHL

-599 GVNIKAKESAN
+599 GVNIGAKESTNIAN

-619 TLCALFILEERLK
+619 TLCALFVLEERLK

-637 VIQFLQNKGLELEIL
+637 VVQFLQNKGLELEIL
-652 SGDNES
+652 SGDNEN

-675 LTPEDKAQIINSY
+675 LTPEDKAQIISSY
-688 KGVCAMIG
+688 KGVCTMIG

-730 ENLSLLRKAFDNAQK
+730 EDLSLLEKAFDNAQK

-751 QNIVLSL
+751 QNIILSL

-764 IPVAMLGYI
+764 IPIAMLGYI

>member
-188 ASYGG
+188 ASYG
-193 ASYGGASYGGASYG
+193 
-207 GASYGAGMD
+207 AGMD

-295 GSKFLELKAKLFANE
+295 GSKFLELKARLFANE

-393 VPFSYQVSADF
+393 VPFSYQVSANF
-404 QNSRLSSL
+404 QNSRLSGL

-554 HSAILKSLDSDEVSL
+554 HSAILKSLDSDEVGL

-637 VIQFLQNKGLELEIL
+637 VVQFLQNKGLELEIL
-652 SGDNES
+652 SGDNKR

-675 LTPEDKAQIINSY
+675 LTPEDKAQIISSY
-688 KGVCAMIG
+688 KGVCAMVG

-730 ENLSLLRKAFDNAQK
+730 EDLSLLKKAFDNSQK

>member
-20 INHKELYFCCTG
+20 IHHKELYFCCTG

-67 ALELEQALEENNKGD
+67 ALELEQALEENNKSD

-108 KGVKKVSV
+108 SGVKKVSV

-188 ASYGG
+188 ASYGST
-193 ASYGGASYGGASYG
+193 SYGGVSYGS
-207 GASYGAGMD
+207 GMD

-265 LSAFVYSIYAMLV
+265 LSAFVYSLYAMLV

-295 GSKFLELKAKLFANE
+295 GSKFLELKARLFANE

-356 GVLLNHASVDA
+356 GVLLNSASVDA

-378 LGVNDQILG
+378 LGVNDPILG

-393 VPFSYQVSADF
+393 VPFSYQVSANF

-531 KIIYEEFDER
+531 KIIYEGFDER

-554 HSAILKSLDSDEVSL
+554 HNAILKTLDSDEVNL

-581 NYHNETLL
+581 NYQNETLL

-594 FLNAM
+594 FLKSM
-599 GVNIKAKESAN
+599 GVDLKVKESAN
-610 IMVGFAKNK
+610 IMVGFAKNE

-632 NNAKE
+632 ANAKE
-637 VIQFLQNKGLELEIL
+637 VIQALQNKGLELEIL

-665 KLGISNYHAN
+665 KLGISKYHAH
-675 LTPEDKAQIINSY
+675 LTPEDKAQIISSY
-688 KGVCAMIG
+688 QGVCAMVG
-696 DGNNDALALKQAS
+696 DGNNDALALKKAS

-730 ENLSLLRKAFDNAQK
+730 EDLSLLEKAFDNAQK

>member
-67 ALELEQALEENNKGD
+67 ALELEQALEENNKSD

-126 FDKSLNPKEIV
+126 FDKSLNPKEII

-188 ASYGG
+188 ASYGST
-193 ASYGGASYGGASYG
+193 SYGGASYGS
-207 GASYGAGMD
+207 GMD

-265 LSAFVYSIYAMLV
+265 LSAFVYSLYAMLV

-295 GSKFLELKAKLFANE
+295 GSKFLELKARLFANE

-326 ENGKQIEKHP
+326 EKDKQIEKHP
-336 KDVAIGSVVL
+336 KDVAIGSVVW

-356 GVLLNHASVDA
+356 GVLLNNASVDA

-378 LGVNDQILG
+378 LGVNDPILG

-393 VPFSYQVSADF
+393 VPFSYQVSATF

-427 SSANKIADI
+427 SSANQVADI

-531 KIIYEEFDER
+531 KIIYEKFDGR

-554 HSAILKSLDSDEVSL
+554 HNAILKTLDSDEVNL

-581 NYHNETLL
+581 NYQNETLL

-632 NNAKE
+632 ANAKE
-637 VIQFLQNKGLELEIL
+637 VIQALQNQGLELEIL

-665 KLGISNYHAN
+665 KLGISKYHAH
-675 LTPEDKAQIINSY
+675 LTPEDKAQI
-688 KGVCAMIG
+688 
-696 DGNNDALALKQAS
+696 
-709 VSLGFEK
+709 
-716 SALSKSACDILLLE
+716 
-730 ENLSLLRKAFDNAQK
+730 
-745 VYQVVL
+745 
-751 QNIVLSL
+751 
-758 IYNAIL
+758 
-764 IPVAMLGYI
+764 
-773 NPLIASLSMSA
+773 
-784 SSLLVVL
+784 
-791 NSLRLKR
+791 
-798 S
+798 

>member
-15 LFKEV
+15 LFKET
-20 INHKELYFCCTG
+20 INHKELHFCCTG

-52 NDSTLAPVTPQDSMS
+52 NDSTLAPVTPQDSMNI
-67 ALELEQALEENNKGD
+67 LELEQALEENNKSD

-126 FDKSLNPKEIV
+126 FEKSLNPKEII

-193 ASYGGASYGGASYG
+193 ASYGGANYGT
-207 GASYGAGMD
+207 GMD

-295 GSKFLELKAKLFANE
+295 GSKFLELKARLFANE

-336 KDVAIGSVVL
+336 KDVAIGSVVW

-356 GVLLNHASVDA
+356 GVLLNNASVDA

-378 LGVNDQILG
+378 LGVNDPILG

-393 VPFSYQVSADF
+393 VPFSYQVSANF

-427 SSANKIADI
+427 SSANQIADI

-443 LAFISFLLWQF
+443 LAFVSFLLWQF

-531 KIIYEEFDER
+531 KIIYKEFDER
-541 LLKSLLKVREHLA
+541 LLKSLLKTREHLA
-554 HSAILKSLDSDEVSL
+554 HSAILKSLDGDEVSL

-581 NYHNETLL
+581 SYQNETLL

-632 NNAKE
+632 DNAKE
-637 VIQFLQNKGLELEIL
+637 VIQALQNKGLELEIL

-665 KLGISNYHAN
+665 KLGISKYHAH
-675 LTPEDKAQIINSY
+675 LTPEDKAQIVSSY

-730 ENLSLLRKAFDNAQK
+730 EDLSLLEKAFDNAQK